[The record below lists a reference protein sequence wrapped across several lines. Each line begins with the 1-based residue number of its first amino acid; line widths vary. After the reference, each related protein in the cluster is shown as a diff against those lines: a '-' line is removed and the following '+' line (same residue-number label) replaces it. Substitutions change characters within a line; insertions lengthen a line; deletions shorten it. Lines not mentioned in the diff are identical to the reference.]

1 MREDLVLDLGLRLSF
16 RGFFFYTDRSYL
28 VYDCKM
34 GSFGFGSKDI
44 SEWKLTGIYNY
55 SS

>member
-1 MREDLVLDLGLRLSF
+1 MKEGLVLLEV
-16 RGFFFYTDRSYL
+16 FFFYIDQSYL

-44 SEWKLTGIYNY
+44 SE
-55 SS
+55 